1 MPCVETKI
9 VINGDSKPIFEI
21 IKNMEAYPSFMH
33 DLVSVEILER
43 GENTTVSHW
52 VSNVDGRKIVWTERD
67 TFYPEEMRITYCQTE
82 GDLKKMEGEW
92 RLVPVE
98 LYGGQMTRGS
108 SYRHDFLLLLKGS
121 DSELL
126 TAYVPSINGGY
137 DFSLEKAGVT
147 GRGEQDRK
155 SVV

>member
-9 VINGDSKPIFEI
+9 VIKGDSKPIFEI
-21 IKNMEAYPSFMH
+21 IKNMEAYPSFMQ

-67 TFYPEEMRITYCQTE
+67 TFYPEEQRITYCQTE

-92 RLVPVE
+92 KLVP
-98 LYGGQMTRGS
+98 
-108 SYRHDFLLLLKGS
+108 
-121 DSELL
+121 
-126 TAYVPSINGGY
+126 
-137 DFSLEKAGVT
+137 
-147 GRGEQDRK
+147 GRF
-155 SVV
+155 

>member
-21 IKNMEAYPSFMH
+21 IKNMEAYRSFMH

-92 RLVPVE
+92 RLVPVSE
-98 LYGGQMTRGS
+98 GTEVSLLV
-108 SYRHDFLLLLKGS
+108 DFEFGIPMIAGLLNPILKKKVREN
-121 DSELL
+121 SENML
-126 TAYVPSINGGY
+126 TAVKAQI
-137 DFSLEKAGVT
+137 EK
-147 GRGEQDRK
+147 
-155 SVV
+155 